1 MITRQV
7 AWALKRNKKEQ
18 EGTRRNKV
26 EQNEQDEQEGTRRNK
41 EEQGGTRRNKEE
53 QDNKT
58 TEQQNNEYD
67 QEQELYWNSIIEQKE
82 SPFEV
87 NEISVKK

>member
-26 EQNEQDEQEGTRRNK
+26 EQNEQD
-41 EEQGGTRRNKEE
+41 E

>member
-1 MITRQV
+1 LNKTN
-7 AWALKRNKKEQ
+7 KTNKKEQ
-18 EGTRRNKV
+18 G
-26 EQNEQDEQEGTRRNK
+26 GTRRNK
-41 EEQGGTRRNKEE
+41 EEQGGTKRTRRTRQQN
-53 QDNKT
+53 NRT